1 MARRSSEV
9 ANRFSD
15 LHPGFRLVD
24 YEDVGLPFFELR
36 LDVMAQT
43 RHELPIVD
51 EYVLRL
57 ASLGLRSTEHVSG
70 FLGLKDSLVR
80 RSVLS
85 LLQAD
90 YVDYTPGQVSRE
102 IALTSAGRTVLEER
116 VQQLPERTE
125 IRIGFDRLLWRLSAR
140 WMSEWDNPRTFKEA
154 DARLVPPR
162 HKRRPEVAEVDMVTL
177 NRALADVPRARHAE
191 TNVDVLQ
198 ILNLGARTKYVPALM
213 LVYIADDNS
222 AIRASFVIDE
232 HHSPDHDHAFE
243 DIDGLQRAGISLAEP
258 GSVPLDRPDLPDDLE
273 ALRPDPDVVAQLDER
288 LRATTTALDV
298 ALGRA
303 EADQVA
309 GSVLPDAPNTREQL
323 RAREQEVVALKA
335 QLDQIQ
341 AERRALPVRAIPM
354 YEHRVLLEDALDR
367 TRTRLLIIAPWVTS
381 SVVTR
386 DFASE
391 LERLAKSGVR
401 VHIGYGIRP
410 NDTKHDPPAL
420 ELLER
425 LAKRHSNFILSEI
438 GHTHAK
444 VLVWDDSMVVTSFNW
459 LSFRGDRHR
468 EYRQEEGTLINHT
481 EYVDR
486 EYQRHRMAIEGE

>member
-1 MARRSSEV
+1 MASRSSDV

-24 YEDVGLPFFELR
+24 FEEAGLPFFELR

-57 ASLGLRSTEHVSG
+57 ASLGLRSTDHVSG

-90 YVDYTPGQVSRE
+90 YVDYIPGQVSRE
-102 IALTSAGRTVLEER
+102 ITLTNSGRTVLEER
-116 VQQLPERTE
+116 VQQIPERTE

-140 WMSEWDNPRTFKEA
+140 WMAEWDNPRTFKEA
-154 DARLVPPR
+154 NARLVPPR

-191 TNVDVLQ
+191 TNLDVLQ
-198 ILNLGARTKYVPALM
+198 ILSLGARTKYVPALM
-213 LVYIADDNS
+213 LVFVADDNS
-222 AIRASFVIDE
+222 AIRVSFIVDE
-232 HHSPDHDHAFE
+232 HHSPDHDRAFE
-243 DIDGLQRAGISLAEP
+243 DIDGLQRAGISLADP
-258 GSVPLDRPDLPDDLE
+258 GSVPLDRPKLPDDLE
-273 ALRPDPDVVAQLDER
+273 ALRPDPELVANLDER
-288 LRATTTALDV
+288 LRSTTTALDL

-309 GSVLPDAPNTREQL
+309 GTVLPEAPSTREQL
-323 RAREQEVVALKA
+323 RAREHEVAALKA
-335 QLDQIQ
+335 QLDEIQ

-367 TRTRLLIIAPWVTS
+367 TRSRLLIIAPWVTS
-381 SVVTR
+381 SVVTG
-386 DFASE
+386 DFASK
-391 LERLAKSGVR
+391 LERLAKTGVR
-401 VHIGYGIRP
+401 IHIGYGIVP
-410 NDTKHDPPAL
+410 NDTKHDRAAL
-420 ELLER
+420 DLLER
-425 LAKRHSNFILSEI
+425 LVKRYPNFILVEI

-468 EYRQEEGTLINHT
+468 EYRQEEGTLINHA

-486 EYQRHRMAIEGE
+486 EYGRHRVEIEGP